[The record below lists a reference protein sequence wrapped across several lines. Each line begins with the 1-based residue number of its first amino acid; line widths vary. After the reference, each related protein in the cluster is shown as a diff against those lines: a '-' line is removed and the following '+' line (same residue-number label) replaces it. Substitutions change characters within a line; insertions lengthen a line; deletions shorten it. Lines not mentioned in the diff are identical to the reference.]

1 MDKKRRGRPFFI
13 KELYIRVSV
22 KQDGIRFWIVGSQSS
37 GISQIFILNRHVGQ
51 FRVPPV
57 QLLVFQDVLEGC
69 PIPNAAVVD
78 LGVLVADLLPP
89 QTLLPTEHT
98 ELLPNFFP
106 GLPLLLQP
114 LRQLDFLGTRPHK
127 QLPHHVPPWGVG
139 VGPTQAGRPFLPHF
153 LQVVVGV
160 AAPHPGSPVFPTV
173 PVDGIAPQEVVQ
185 GVQQPLGHIA
195 VDPDQPLK
203 LADVLHS
210 VLHKVGDQLFVELVL
225 GHLPIALPQHGA
237 DPLQV
242 PGLLH
247 HLKRGGL
254 QFPVSRRVGGFHG
267 VGDLVGEHHP
277 HRVLGLGGD
286 VQGVGPA
293 IVEAVQIPHILL
305 HHHADIRQLCRSIDI
320 PAHPG
325 IPPAGEG
332 IPHQA
337 RPSVGLPQLEGG
349 TLSLPIDLLPQLW
362 YSWGGEILGYGCDSR
377 HRGGRHPI
385 RAGNLSYFCDVIKHS
400 AIG

>member
-1 MDKKRRGRPFFI
+1 MFNFIVPSTPQISTPCKPFLRLDGVLDLVKGDFQRGVAGVCLGLGVKGDGVVPAVVTGQ
-13 KELYIRVSV
+13 RVRIGQWLKLHRHLPKLWV
-22 KQDGIRFWIVGSQSS
+22 LAEQLRVVEH
-37 GISQIFILNRHVGQ
+37 IFEGGAGPGFGQ
-51 FRVPPV
+51 V
-57 QLLVFQDVLEGC
+57 QLR
-69 PIPNAAVVD
+69 AAVID
-78 LGVLVADLLPP
+78 LKPPAPIFALQPARLVPYLL
-89 QTLLPTEHT
+89 L
-98 ELLPNFFP
+98 
-106 GLPLLLQP
+106 GLPL
-114 LRQLDFLGTRPHK
+114 QLFGLVHPIHRGFRCHLASK
-127 QLPHHVPPWGVG
+127 QLPHHVPPRGVG
-139 VGPTQAGRPFLPHF
+139 VGPTQAGRPFLTHF

-160 AAPHPGSPVFPTV
+160 AAPHPGGPVFPIV

-203 LADVLHS
+203 LADVLHG

-277 HRVLGLGGD
+277 HWVLGLGGD
-286 VQGVGPA
+286 MQGVGSA
-293 IVEAVQIPHILL
+293 VVEAVQIPHILL

-349 TLSLPIDLLPQLW
+349 TLSLIHW
-362 YSWGGEILGYGCDSR
+362 SR
-377 HRGGRHPI
+377 RKLVYP
-385 RAGNLSYFCDVIKHS
+385 F
-400 AIG
+400 